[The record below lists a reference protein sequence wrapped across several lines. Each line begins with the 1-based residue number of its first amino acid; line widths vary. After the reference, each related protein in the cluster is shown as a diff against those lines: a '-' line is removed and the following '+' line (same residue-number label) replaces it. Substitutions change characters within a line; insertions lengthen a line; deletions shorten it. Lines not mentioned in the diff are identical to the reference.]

1 MRAVLVDPE
10 APGGIRVGEVP
21 APAPNPGQ
29 VVVET
34 HHASLNRGD
43 VNDVRS
49 GRVPAGAVLG
59 SDLAGVVVRSTRG
72 GPEVGSRVVA
82 LAAGAFAQRVAVDVE
97 ALAIVPDPVDLAEAA
112 ALPVAGLSALQAIRA
127 GMLEAPVKGARV
139 LVTGASGGVGRFA
152 VQLAAYGG
160 AHVIAVTSSVRHAE
174 ELAERGADEVVTSVE
189 EVDEPVDLVLD
200 NVGGP
205 GLVAAWERLA
215 PGGSV
220 QCIGWSSGEPA
231 TFPPYAM
238 VATGRSLSSFVI
250 TGPVGPDLANLVRMV
265 EQRSLRVEIGWRGPL
280 TKVADAVQALR
291 DRQFSGKAVLDVLS
305 RKR

>member
-1 MRAVLVDPE
+1 MRAVVVDPE

-21 APAPNPGQ
+21 APSPKPGQ

-59 SDLAGVVVRSTRG
+59 SDLAGVVVRSTKG
-72 GPEVGSRVVA
+72 GPEVGARVVA
-82 LAAGAFAQRVAVDVE
+82 LAAGAFAQRVAVDVD
-97 ALAIVPDPVDLAEAA
+97 ALAEVPDAVDLAEAA
-112 ALPVAGLSALQAIRA
+112 ALPVAGLAALQAIRA

-160 AHVIAVTSSVRHAE
+160 AHVIAVTSSARQAE
-174 ELAERGADEVVTSVE
+174 ELGADEVVTSVE

-200 NVGGP
+200 SVGGP
-205 GLVAAWERLA
+205 GLVAAWERLV

-231 TFPPYAM
+231 SFPPYAM

-280 TKVADAVQALR
+280 TRVADAVQALR
-291 DRQFSGKAVLDVLS
+291 DRQFSGKAVFDVLS